1 MKYKQYRPG
10 MALNGFFDN
19 TEIPMMQ
26 MMHLRQL
33 DFPISRGVSYERTV
47 DEFLRQLV
55 VNDVLR
61 PLRDKKDM
69 VILLDAQGALVE
81 KSGQWSLLFMPGCP
95 EQQTLEE
102 DCDMAAVYR
111 DLLRK
116 EKKGEVCRIA
126 VPKRSQKTLISGLS
140 PFNILDEYCQHQ
152 SKGYL
157 AVAER
162 VVFAGPEELF
172 SHVPFCHYGALT
184 TVDRDEVEN
193 YSAIKSLL
201 DDYIFQ
207 FDNVENED
215 FPRPLSIAVFGA
227 PGSGKS
233 FGLKQLAGS
242 CGRFNIISL
251 NLSQYASP
259 AELFES
265 FHEAFQYE
273 GGKIP
278 LIFFDEFD
286 SELNGVPRGWLKYFL
301 APMQDGEYLMNGRVC
316 PIHGAVFVFAGATAS
331 SFAEFLPSNEE
342 EEKKFRKVKGTD
354 FVSRLKGILNV
365 KGPNPLSVTDRSH
378 IIRRAMLLRSQI
390 IRKVPSIYDEKG
402 GLVNISRSLL
412 AVLLTVSEYRH
423 GARSL
428 EFILDMS
435 RLSHVHRFTPSCL
448 PVDEQLDLHLDVEDF
463 QRRLAFEQMAGDLVE
478 KYAEIAHGN
487 FRSRRIE
494 AARRR
499 GDSEEQITQLTEEP
513 DMAEWAQLDECYRES
528 YYSQFRYIG
537 VSLQD
542 YDLDI
547 GMRPVLEGGRDT
559 IDELYGPVLE
569 ELAEI
574 EHQRWMKDKMADGW
588 QYGPYS
594 PELKTSPELVPYEEL
609 DEKVREEIRI
619 SVRDLPANLRGIG
632 YELYRKSF

>member
-1 MKYKQYRPG
+1 MKYRQYKPG
-10 MALNGFFDN
+10 MALAGFFEDDAV
-19 TEIPMMQ
+19 PMMQ
-26 MMHLRQL
+26 MLHLRQL

-47 DEFLRQLV
+47 DEFLKQLV

-61 PLRDKKDM
+61 PLRDRKDM

-95 EQQTLEE
+95 EQHTLEE
-102 DCDMAAVYR
+102 DCDMQAVYR

-126 VPKRSQKTLISGLS
+126 VPRRSQKALISGTS

-152 SKGYL
+152 NQGYL
-157 AVAER
+157 SVAER
-162 VVFAGPEELF
+162 IVYAGPQELF
-172 SHVPFCHYGALT
+172 AHVPFCHYGALT
-184 TVDRDEVEN
+184 TVDKDEVEN

-207 FDNVENED
+207 FDHVEDDD

-233 FGLKQLAGS
+233 FGLRQLAMS

-259 AELFES
+259 QDLFES
-265 FHEAFQYE
+265 FREAFQYE

-286 SELNGVPRGWLKYFL
+286 SELNGVPRDWLKYFL
-301 APMQDGEYLMNGRVC
+301 APMQDGEYMMNGRVC

-331 SFAEFLPSNEE
+331 CFNDFLPSSEE
-342 EEKKFRKVKGTD
+342 EEAQFRKVKGTD

-365 KGPNPLSVTDRSH
+365 KGPNPMSVTDRSH

-402 GLVNISRSLL
+402 GLINMSRSLL

-435 RLSHVHRFTPSCL
+435 RLSKVHRFTPSCL

-478 KYAEIAHGN
+478 KYAQIAHEN
-487 FRSRRIE
+487 ACSRRIE

-499 GDSEEQITQLTEEP
+499 GGSEQQIESLLQEP
-513 DMAEWAQLDECYRES
+513 DMAQWPQLDEFYREG

-537 VSLQD
+537 VRLQD
-542 YDLDI
+542 YNLDI

-559 IDELYGPVLE
+559 IVELYGPVLE
-569 ELAEI
+569 ELARI
-574 EHQRWMKDKMADGW
+574 EHERWMKDKLSSGW
-588 QYGPYS
+588 QYGPFNG
-594 PELKTSPELVPYEEL
+594 ELKTTPELVPYEKL
-609 DEKVREEIRI
+609 DETVKDEIRL

-632 YELYRKSF
+632 YELYRKAL